1 MRDLISR
8 FEKID
13 SLEKLQEF
21 EGGLLFAGKYDDM
34 SATISIYPGV
44 GGDDAAD
51 WAHMLLAMY
60 VKYAERRKWKVTNV
74 DDDTIEIRGKQ
85 AYGFLK
91 KETGVHRLV
100 RISPFDSKG
109 LRHTSFALV
118 EVLPV
123 LPPLELEKMKIPEND
138 LKWEFRRSSGPGGQN
153 VNKVET
159 AVRVVHIPT
168 GIGAASQVERSR
180 PRTG

>member
-1 MRDLISR
+1 MAESKSKEAGTMRDLISR

-123 LPPLELEKMKIPEND
+123 LPPLELEKMKY
-138 LKWEFRRSSGPGGQN
+138 RR
-153 VNKVET
+153 T
-159 AVRVVHIPT
+159 T
-168 GIGAASQVERSR
+168 
-180 PRTG
+180 